1 MIKQG
6 LPWWLRQKESAGNA
20 GDLGSI
26 PRSGISSGEGNG
38 YSLTQYSCLENSM
51 DRGAWQTIV
60 HGITKSWTHIL
71 GKILVENTRIYC
83 GSASKESTRN
93 AGDLGSILGLGGSPG
108 GGNGYPLQYSGLENS
123 WTV

>member
-1 MIKQG
+1 
-6 LPWWLRQKESAGNA
+6 
-20 GDLGSI
+20 
-26 PRSGISSGEGNG
+26 
-38 YSLTQYSCLENSM
+38 M

-108 GGNGYPLQYSGLENS
+108 GGNGYPLQYSGLKNPHGQWSLVGYSPWGCTGSDTTECLN
-123 WTV
+123 THTCEEYV